1 MKRYLYI
8 IVGVLTTLLCTTS
21 CKDNYYI
28 ENELH
33 GVWQITSVEKFSTNE
48 ITETQGNLYYM
59 FQRSMV
65 MLCHKYETPESMSR
79 VIAHFDLIEPDS
91 IGMGNFRVYT
101 TGEGNN
107 INNET
112 KVSVKSLN
120 KFGIFQE
127 YTTFHLQQS
136 KQKMTLTSDSARI
149 ELRKY

>member
-1 MKRYLYI
+1 MKQQLHI
-8 IVGVLTTLLCTTS
+8 ILGILVTLLCTTS

-28 ENELH
+28 ENDLH
-33 GVWQITSVEKFSTNE
+33 GVWQVTLIENLSKNE
-48 ITETQGNLYYM
+48 TTEVRGDLYYM
-59 FQRSMV
+59 FQRTMV
-65 MLCHKYETPESMSR
+65 MLCQNHKTPESMSR
-79 VIAHFDLIEPDS
+79 VIAQFDFIEPDS

-112 KVSVKSLN
+112 KVLVSSLN
-120 KFGIFQE
+120 KFGIYQD

-136 KQKMTLTSDSARI
+136 KQKMTLTSNCARI